1 MKQPCFLNLTKIFLI
16 CSLFLAGCSGK
27 KADNRVVAAEDTRE
41 EVRIPDQESWNSTLV
56 TTNFGKITAQISFG
70 HMAKYEE
77 RNEYNFDQNI
87 RVLFYD
93 KKGKLKS
100 SVKADSGFMNES
112 MKIMEVFGHVVAH
125 SDSADMTLY
134 TARLVW
140 NERLNKIIS
149 DGSVKIT
156 TDMDTLYG
164 IGFESDVDL
173 KHWQIKKPRGHS
185 SRPIDLDIDKRIEG
199 KKKE

>member
-1 MKQPCFLNLTKIFLI
+1 MKRHCFHSLTKMFLI
-16 CSLFLAGCSGK
+16 CSFFLTACSGK
-27 KADNRVVAAEDTRE
+27 KAANQVTAAEDARE

-56 TTNFGKITAQISFG
+56 TTNFGKITAKIRFG

-77 RNEYNFDQNI
+77 RDEYDFDQNI
-87 RVLFYD
+87 QVLFYD
-93 KKGKLKS
+93 KQGKLKS

-112 MKIMEVFGHVVAH
+112 RKDMEVFGHVVAH

-134 TARLVW
+134 TERLIW
-140 NERLNKIIS
+140 NEKSGKIIS
-149 DGSVKIT
+149 DKAVKIT